1 MGTEIT
7 VYDWTELSER
17 NLNGVLDPS
26 MMVDGGKVST
36 ISKSRLKEQQ
46 AKGTTLD
53 FTPAQPRLV
62 RFDRRFLLY
71 RILRL
76 LKKFNYLFISDLL
89 REILAYASSQE
100 ELANLHRKVG
110 KAPEVLLPGN
120 DNSGVIE

>member
-1 MGTEIT
+1 METEIT
-7 VYDWTELSER
+7 VYDWTELSET
-17 NLNGVLDPS
+17 NLKGVLDPS
-26 MMVDGGKVST
+26 MMVVGGKVST
-36 ISKSRLKEQQ
+36 INKSRLKEQQ

-71 RILRL
+71 RILGL

>member
-46 AKGTTLD
+46 EEGPDPNL
-53 FTPAQPRLV
+53 TPAQPRLV

-100 ELANLHRKVG
+100 ELENLHRKVG